1 MAGNGVEDPEAD
13 CEEEG
18 FCRLVFKDPEEE
30 D

>member
-1 MAGNGVEDPEAD
+1 MVDESGKGPEAD

-18 FCRLVFKDPEEE
+18 FCRLDLRGDEEV